1 MLSRS
6 AMGKLKAILIID
18 LIIVASAAGAYIYL
32 LDQGAITGASKPAT
46 FVVSDLTISPTTAYV
61 GESVMISVNVT
72 NIGDVEG
79 TVLIELVLNGTVD
92 QSTNLTLAGLRASEI
107 VEFSVI
113 KTIAGNYSVQIADQ
127 YGSFMLKDASP
138 GSSKIILSN
147 LKTTPY
153 EAWANDTIAVTVTA
167 ENPSSETDELYVRVT
182 VDDQIV
188 NSTVVELAPGETR
201 TLTFHVNASAEGKH
215 TVKVN
220 TLQGTFVIVKTGY
233 HTLMI
238 NRSGGG
244 SKSLP
249 FTLNGV
255 EYQTPFQEVL
265 PVGEYTLS
273 VPTPFDVGTGVLA
286 FDYWSDGVRSPSR
299 TFTLSNRLILVA
311 TYTLISGYASC
322 PSLYVWNGTG
332 YSYITDVSN
341 SGWLGYI
348 GYINA
353 DGSIVFKGGNP
364 YDYVKIERDLIGSKN
379 GYYEF
384 VLTQQ
389 WDELFYLDQAY
400 LLAVDH
406 PTGTDAYM
414 SMSSYL
420 SKGLTGR
427 IYTVNSSN
435 ILTPVSATLQY
446 GDYVA
451 DVLDHIKT
459 LDGVFTPGFNGY
471 DSVWNN
477 ISLNQLTLDLG
488 KLSGAPE
495 IKLVIS
501 GMVDWGLP
509 EPYYAWI
516 ESFKAA
522 AAQGLIQDGTE
533 VTPAPFLE
541 VRAANGSW
549 IRVEE
554 DIPIPADYRARAY
567 SVDLTGLFPEDV
579 VDYQIRFNNF
589 YNVTFDYIGIDISPQ
604 AQIEVQRLDPH
615 SADLNQL
622 WETNSTSRGAFTRYG
637 DVKELLLAA
646 DDMFVIGRQGDQV
659 NILFDADALEP
670 VPDGMVRSYFFIVAC
685 WFKDPPG
692 AWGYGFDFTVDD
704 MPFLGMSGYPYS
716 STESYPYDKA
726 HLEYL
731 AKYNTR
737 VIL

>member
-6 AMGKLKAILIID
+6 AVGKLKAILIID
-18 LIIVASAAGAYIYL
+18 LIIVAFAAGAYLYL
-32 LDQGAITGASKPAT
+32 LDQGTITGASKPAT
-46 FVVSDLTISPTTAYV
+46 FVVSDLTINPAEAYV
-61 GESVMISVNVT
+61 GESIMVSVNVT

-79 TVLIELVLNGTVD
+79 SVLIELVLNGTVD
-92 QSTNLTLAGLRASEI
+92 QSTNLTLAGLRSSEI
-107 VEFSVI
+107 VEFPVI
-113 KTIAGNYSVQIADQ
+113 KTVAGNYSVQIADQ
-127 YGSFMLKDASP
+127 YGSFNLKDASP
-138 GSSKIILSN
+138 DSSKIILSN

-153 EAWANDTIAVTVTA
+153 EAWANETVAVTVSA
-167 ENPSSETDELYVRVT
+167 QNPSSETDELYVRVT
-182 VDDQIV
+182 VNGEIV
-188 NSTVVELAPGETR
+188 NATVIEMAPGETQ
-201 TLTFHVNASAEGKH
+201 TLTFNVNASAEGKH

-233 HTLMI
+233 HTLTI

-244 SKSLP
+244 SKALP

-265 PVGEYTLS
+265 PVGDYSIS

-286 FDYWSDGVRSPSR
+286 FDYWSDGVRSASR

-311 TYTLISGYASC
+311 SYTLISGYASC

-348 GYINA
+348 GHINA
-353 DGSIVFKGGNP
+353 DGSIVFKNGNP
-364 YDYVKIERDLIGSKN
+364 FDYVKIERDLIASKN
-379 GYYEF
+379 GNFEF
-384 VLTQQ
+384 VLAQQ

-406 PTGTDAYM
+406 PAGTDAYM

-420 SKGLTGR
+420 SKGPTGR

-435 ILTPVSATLQY
+435 ILTPASATNQY
-446 GDYVA
+446 GE
-451 DVLDHIKT
+451 DVLEQLRT
-459 LDGVFTPGFNGY
+459 LDGIFTPGINGY

-477 ISLNQLTLDLG
+477 ITLNQLTLDLG
-488 KLSGAPE
+488 DLTDASE
-495 IKLVIS
+495 IKLVIT

-516 ESFKAA
+516 ESFQAA

-549 IRVEE
+549 IRIEK
-554 DIPIPADYRARAY
+554 DIPLPADYRSRSY
-567 SVDLTGLFPEDV
+567 SVELTGLFPEDT

-589 YNVTFDYIGIDISPQ
+589 FNVTFDYIGIDISPQ
-604 AQIEVQRLDPH
+604 AQIDVQRLDPD

-637 DVKELLLAA
+637 DVTELLLAA

-670 VPDGMVRSYFFIVAC
+670 VPEGMVRDYFFIVAC

-692 AWGYGFDFTVDD
+692 AWGYGFEFTVDE
-704 MPFLGMSGYPYS
+704 MPFLAMSGYPYP
-716 STESYPYDKA
+716 STESYPFDKA
-726 HLEYL
+726 HLDYL